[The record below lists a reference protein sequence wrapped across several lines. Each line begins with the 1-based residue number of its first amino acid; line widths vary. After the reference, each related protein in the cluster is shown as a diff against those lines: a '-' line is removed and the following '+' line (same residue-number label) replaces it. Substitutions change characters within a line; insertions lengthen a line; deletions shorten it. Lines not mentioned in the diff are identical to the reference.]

1 MYLTED
7 LLDDSLGAI
16 EMGYWIL
23 VGLFMSMSI
32 NINSTGTLCQII
44 SAYNSWC
51 KKTILTQS
59 YTTVNATINNISSA

>member
-1 MYLTED
+1 MAWLSVLLMYLTED

-44 SAYNSWC
+44 SAYNS
-51 KKTILTQS
+51 
-59 YTTVNATINNISSA
+59 